1 VALIWLSTLLMARL
15 AQFVVN
21 ASPQAFIGL
30 RWSENATSG
39 SSMALSAVA
48 ARRQIFS

>member
-21 ASPQAFIGL
+21 ASPQALVGL
-30 RWSENATSG
+30 RWSASATSG
-39 SSMALSAVA
+39 SS
-48 ARRQIFS
+48 ID